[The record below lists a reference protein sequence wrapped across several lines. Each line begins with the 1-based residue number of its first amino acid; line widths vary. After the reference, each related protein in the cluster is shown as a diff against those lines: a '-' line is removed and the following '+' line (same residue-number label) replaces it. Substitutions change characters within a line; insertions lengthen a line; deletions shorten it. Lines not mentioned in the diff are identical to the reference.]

1 MDDFVRNKLTEWD
14 LSEWIEKFQD
24 EGIDT
29 ESLYCLGHEEIAA
42 LIPKVGPR
50 AKFKKKLKLLKGEQ
64 NTTNAETVDSPA
76 QVHPSTSASSDQVKR
91 KLDLQG
97 ESSNWQSPSRK
108 QRCEPRP
115 GSYSEGIILS
125 EVKNIMRYVQKK
137 LPDQD
142 NKLEQFLKKKINDLE
157 IEKRELVGVFGK
169 TGAGKSS
176 LINAVIGEKN
186 LLPIGRVKACT
197 TVMIKVEANMLHQRY
212 EAEIEFITK
221 EEWKDELW
229 SSLNFLGDNAD
240 QEDEQEDE
248 QEGDQEDDED
258 QDTVDKLLALYGE
271 EWRDKTPE
279 NLMENK
285 YFKEIPEFLLSK
297 RKLLTAESAKELSAK
312 LVKYTRSESNDGE
325 GKEVKRWYWP
335 LVKCVT
341 VRVPNNDLLQHV
353 TLVDLPGNGD
363 RNKSRDKMWKGV
375 VGSCS
380 TVWIVTEMKR
390 AAAEREAWDILKS
403 ASSLIGNGGECQ
415 RIHFICT
422 MSDDIGDTDD
432 RSRDAVRALIFQ
444 NNIQAKEEVNKEFR
458 KLKEFKKHFSYES
471 FKVFTVSSKEFLKQK
486 RLTPEET
493 EIPRLQEF
501 LQELNDCHSETLNY
515 VSGAHGILSL
525 IQGARSRAG
534 ADRNTDV
541 CRELEEKMVQELE
554 KVRQTMQ
561 KTYDT
566 FERCL
571 TEGVEKSKSSWDR
584 LLKSVLYPPRTK
596 GGAFHKILKCV
607 VQNGGTHKPKN
618 RKLINLN
625 MTLTSCLTDS
635 TDEEFKKTFPNEAKC
650 GPFNGI
656 INSFSLETER
666 LMRERPEYKD
676 VELQLIFLKTEEEK
690 MKTKLNKIIREQK
703 KMIYNSL
710 METIEDNMQE
720 CYEKAAE
727 IRGGGSLKNMKRT
740 IENHVQELK
749 DIMFQRAKNVML
761 EHLEHLM
768 ELILDKLENT
778 MQESIELSLNTDG
791 DSIPDVSDELQM
803 VKNYSDELKE
813 NSTEEPLDMSAD
825 PPVPATHS

>member
-50 AKFKKKLKLLKGEQ
+50 AKFKKKLKLLK
-64 NTTNAETVDSPA
+64 
-76 QVHPSTSASSDQVKR
+76 VHPSTSASSDQVKR

>member
-1 MDDFVRNKLTEWD
+1 MAPQLGWQWRGQQEPNTSCHNGHHQHRDVGGGVLHDYDSTKYFLI
-14 LSEWIEKFQD
+14 SD

-64 NTTNAETVDSPA
+64 NTTNPETVDSPA
-76 QVHPSTSASSDQVKR
+76 QVHPSTSASSDKVKR

-97 ESSNWQSPSRK
+97 ESSNWQSPTRK

-115 GSYSEGIILS
+115 GSYSEGFILS
-125 EVKNIMRYVQKK
+125 NVKNIMGFVQNR

-142 NKLEQFLKKKINDLE
+142 NKLHQFLKKKINDLE

-197 TVMIKVEANMLHQRY
+197 TVLIKVEANMLHQRY

-221 EEWKDELW
+221 EEWKDESW
-229 SSLNFLGDNAD
+229 SLLNFLGDNAD

-258 QDTVDKLLALYGE
+258 QDTVDKLSALYGE

-325 GKEVKRWYWP
+325 GKEVKKWYWP

-444 NNIQAKEEVNKEFR
+444 NNMQAKEEVNKEFR
-458 KLKEFKKHFSYES
+458 KLKEFKKHFSDEC

-493 EIPRLQEF
+493 EIPKLQEF

-534 ADRNTDV
+534 
-541 CRELEEKMVQELE
+541 
-554 KVRQTMQ
+554 VR
-561 KTYDT
+561 
-566 FERCL
+566 
-571 TEGVEKSKSSWDR
+571 SSQAECPY
-584 LLKSVLYPPRTK
+584 S
-596 GGAFHKILKCV
+596 
-607 VQNGGTHKPKN
+607 
-618 RKLINLN
+618 
-625 MTLTSCLTDS
+625 
-635 TDEEFKKTFPNEAKC
+635 
-650 GPFNGI
+650 
-656 INSFSLETER
+656 
-666 LMRERPEYKD
+666 
-676 VELQLIFLKTEEEK
+676 EEK
-690 MKTKLNKIIREQK
+690 MKTKLNKNIRKQK
-703 KMIYNSL
+703 KTIYKSL
-710 METIEDNMQE
+710 METIKENMKE
-720 CYEKAAE
+720 SYEKAAE
-727 IRGGGSLKNMKRT
+727 IRGGGSLKNMRST
-740 IENHVQELK
+740 IENHVRDSK

-761 EHLEHLM
+761 EQ
-768 ELILDKLENT
+768 LENL
-778 MQESIELSLNTDG
+778 MVLHWIYVNGISAFVIQELSKHSGHMRPGTVLH
-791 DSIPDVSDELQM
+791 Q
-803 VKNYSDELKE
+803 
-813 NSTEEPLDMSAD
+813 EEPRAQCTSEKFDNRSEDFILVPGCDMEVCVTLLKYASPD
-825 PPVPATHS
+825 HH

>member
-1 MDDFVRNKLTEWD
+1 MQVPQRYPQ
-14 LSEWIEKFQD
+14 SQ
-24 EGIDT
+24 
-29 ESLYCLGHEEIAA
+29 
-42 LIPKVGPR
+42 
-50 AKFKKKLKLLKGEQ
+50 GEQ
-64 NTTNAETVDSPA
+64 NTTNSETVDFPA
-76 QVHPSTSASSDQVKR
+76 QGNLHIQPQVRPSTSASMEEGMR
-91 KLDLQG
+91 KLNLQG
-97 ESSNWQSPSRK
+97 ESSNWQLPTRR
-108 QRCEPRP
+108 QRCEPV
-115 GSYSEGIILS
+115 SYSEETILS
-125 EVKNIMRYVQKK
+125 KVKEIMYDVQDK

-142 NKLEQFLKKKINDLE
+142 NKLHQFLKKKIKDLE
-157 IEKRELVGVFGK
+157 IDKRELVGVFGR
-169 TGAGKSS
+169 TGAGKST
-176 LINAVIGEKN
+176 LINTIIGEKN

-197 TVMIKVEANMLHQRY
+197 TVMIKVEANMRKQY

-229 SSLNFLGDNAD
+229 SLLNFLGDDA
-240 QEDEQEDE
+240 
-248 QEGDQEDDED
+248 DQEDDED
-258 QDTVDKLLALYGE
+258 QDTVDKLSALYGE

-285 YFKEIPEFLLSK
+285 YFKEVPEFLQSK
-297 RKLLTAESAKELSAK
+297 RKLLTCKSAEELSAK

-415 RIHFICT
+415 HIHFICT
-422 MSDDIGDTDD
+422 KSDVTGVCDD
-432 RSRDAVRALIFQ
+432 GSKDAVRALIFQ

-458 KLKEFKKHFSYES
+458 KLKEFKKHFSDES
-471 FKVFTVSSKEFLKQK
+471 FRVFTVSSKEFLQQQH
-486 RLTPEET
+486 LTPEET

-541 CRELEEKMVQELE
+541 CRELKEKMKQEIE

-571 TEGVEKSKSSWDR
+571 TEGVEKSKSSWER
-584 LLKSVLYPPRTK
+584 LLKSFLYPPRPK

-607 VQNGGTHKPKN
+607 VQKRGTHKPKN
-618 RKLINLN
+618 KKLINLN
-625 MTLTSCLTDS
+625 MELTSCLTDS
-635 TDEEFKKTFPNEAKC
+635 IDEEFKKTFPNEAKC
-650 GPFNGI
+650 GPFNGS

-666 LMRERPEYKD
+666 LMRERQEYKD

-703 KMIYNSL
+703 KTIYNSL
-710 METIEDNMQE
+710 METIEENMQE

-727 IRGGGSLKNMKRT
+727 ISGAGMLNNMRST
-740 IENHVQELK
+740 IEKHVRDSK
-749 DIMFQRAKNVML
+749 DIMFQRAKDAML
-761 EHLEHLM
+761 EQLRNLM
-768 ELILDKLENT
+768 VLILGELNT

-791 DSIPDVSDELQM
+791 DSIPDVSGELQM
-803 VKNYSDELKE
+803 VKNYYDELKE
-813 NSTEEPLDMSAD
+813 NSREEPPYMSAD